1 MPRKAAKLVRTH
13 GMRLSGYCR
22 GGMFPAADEAGRLR
36 AREDNRRALDEAL
49 THCPPAVSE
58 YVVRHW

>member
-1 MPRKAAKLVRTH
+1 MNESHMDPERHEALRQLAQ
-13 GMRLSGYCR
+13 RLNITLCSY
-22 GGMFPAADEAGRLR
+22 EL
-36 AREDNRRALDEAL
+36 LDEAL